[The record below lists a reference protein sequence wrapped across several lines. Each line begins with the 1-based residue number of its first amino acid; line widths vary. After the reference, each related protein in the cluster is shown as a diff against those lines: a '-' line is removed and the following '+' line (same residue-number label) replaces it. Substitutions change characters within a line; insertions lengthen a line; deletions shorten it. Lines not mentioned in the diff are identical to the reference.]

1 VWSKAGRFVEGLH
14 AVGDI
19 LTKIS
24 VNCVIN
30 LHVALLFT
38 CLILW
43 VYSMCGYN
51 YLYSYGY
58 FLYMLHVCFY
68 GYFSM
73 NPCIYSKCIFHVYI
87 LYIYKVLARVLCVYV
102 LIACSSKNLCG
113 IAQLDV
119 GYVIVC
125 SIPIGYLPRENE
137 SILSC
142 IVAFPPLSFSA
153 WVVCRDFVPLS
164 Q

>member
-38 CLILW
+38 CLFLW
-43 VYSMCGYN
+43 VYPMCGYN
-51 YLYSYGY
+51 CLYIYGY
-58 FLYMLHVCFY
+58 FLYMLHVYVYC
-68 GYFSM
+68 YFSM
-73 NPCIYSKCIFHVYI
+73 NLCIYIMYLSVYV
-87 LYIYKVLARVLCVYV
+87 LYINASARVLCVYV

-119 GYVIVC
+119 GYVTVC
-125 SIPIGYLPRENE
+125 SEVQMHCE
-137 SILSC
+137 VMDVMVTC
-142 IVAFPPLSFSA
+142 
-153 WVVCRDFVPLS
+153 
-164 Q
+164 